1 MSGGPLSPLTF
12 HHLGLAVK
20 DDRAALRMYGALGY
34 EIGERVNDPLQNV
47 YVRLCTALGR
57 PTVEIVQPGDSGRSP
72 VDGIISKYNE
82 MIYHTC
88 YETADLAQTLQAF
101 VALELRPLALGPR
114 QPAVLFGGRHVS
126 FYRIQG
132 VGVIELLESV

>member
-1 MSGGPLSPLTF
+1 MTAGPLSALTF

-20 DDRAALRMYGALGY
+20 DDSAALRMYGALGY
-34 EIGERVNDPLQNV
+34 DIGERVNDPLQNV
-47 YVRLCTALGR
+47 YVRLCTAPGR
-57 PTVEIVQPGDSGRSP
+57 PTVEIVQPGEAGRSP

-88 YETADLAQTLQAF
+88 YETVDLAQALQALG
-101 VALELRPLALGPR
+101 ALDLRPLALGPR
-114 QPAVLFGGRHVS
+114 RPAVLFNGRHVS

-132 VGVIELLESV
+132 VGVIELLELS